1 MSEESSLAGR
11 RRVLSTAQGSTLESF
26 GWVEWALLC
35 GVALIWGSSF
45 LLIEIGLESLAPAT
59 ITWVRVT
66 LGFVVLAVFPAARE
80 PVERA
85 DYGRVVVLGFVWVVV
100 PFLLFPIAQQHIDS
114 ALAGMLNASVPIL
127 SATVAVVLLRSLP
140 RMHQALGIALGFAG
154 TVAIGLPAAVGSS
167 AAAWGVLLVVVA
179 TVFYGFALNLAVPLQ
194 QRYGAPALMCGA
206 LGVATVATAPFGL
219 AGLADSRWSAGP
231 VLAVAVLGAVG
242 TGAAFVLMAA
252 LVGRAGATR
261 GGVAIYFIPIV
272 AMVLGITFR
281 SEVIH
286 PLQWAGTAVVLFS
299 AWLTTR
305 HEHPVTRR
313 SPDHHSSAGPSSGA

>member
-1 MSEESSLAGR
+1 
-11 RRVLSTAQGSTLESF
+11 
-26 GWVEWALLC
+26 
-35 GVALIWGSSF
+35 
-45 LLIEIGLESLAPAT
+45 
-59 ITWVRVT
+59 
-66 LGFVVLAVFPAARE
+66 
-80 PVERA
+80 
-85 DYGRVVVLGFVWVVV
+85 
-100 PFLLFPIAQQHIDS
+100 
-114 ALAGMLNASVPIL
+114 
-127 SATVAVVLLRSLP
+127 
-140 RMHQALGIALGFAG
+140 
-154 TVAIGLPAAVGSS
+154 
-167 AAAWGVLLVVVA
+167 
-179 TVFYGFALNLAVPLQ
+179 
-194 QRYGAPALMCGA
+194 MCRA

-305 HEHPVTRR
+305 HEPPIKPAPT
-313 SPDHHSSAGPSSGA
+313 GIT